1 MEIVITNLQKKIPL
15 QTNQIKNIVLEILR
29 YQKIQKSVL
38 SVVFVSSQKIR
49 ALNKKFLNRSY
60 ATDVLA
66 FDLSGNGSVGKK
78 SLKIS
83 PEQITGDIIIST
95 DAVKQNSLK
104 FKTSES
110 HELVLYIVHGIL
122 HLLGYDDHNDSDIK
136 RMRLKE
142 QEILSHLGP
151 LIKKAVS

>member
-15 QTNQIKNIVLEILR
+15 QVNPIKNIVQAILL
-29 YQKIQKSVL
+29 YLKIKNSVL

-66 FDLSGNGSVGKK
+66 FDLSDTKNRSG
-78 SLKIS
+78 L
-83 PEQITGDIIIST
+83 TGDVIIST
-95 DAVKQNSLK
+95 DAIKQNAKK
-104 FKTSES
+104 FKSTEQQ
-110 HELVLYIVHGIL
+110 ELVLYIIHGIL
-122 HLLGYDDHNDSDIK
+122 HLSGYDDHNSKDIR

-142 QEILSHLGP
+142 QEILEYLGKTVNNT
-151 LIKKAVS
+151 IS